1 MKDNKYFN
9 SNIRLRRLRKNA
21 ATRDIA
27 TETRLHTKN
36 LIWPLFILEGEN
48 KKEEVKSMPGVYKLS
63 LDLITKEAKEAS
75 ALGIPGLALF
85 PVIPDNLK
93 DKKATESKNPNGLM
107 QTAIT
112 KLKKEVPELILFT
125 DVAMDPYSTDG
136 QDGVV
141 ENGEIL
147 NDETLPILA
156 EMAIAQAKAGADFI
170 APSDMMDHRVGFIRQ
185 ALDAHGFTNTGI
197 MAYSAKYA
205 SAFYGPFRDALDSAP
220 KGDKKT
226 YQMNP
231 ANSKEALTEVELDI
245 KEGADIVMVK
255 PALAYLDI
263 ISLVKSNVNLP
274 VAAYNVSGEYA
285 MLKLLGENNLCNEKD
300 VILESLT
307 SIKRAGAD
315 LIFTYFAKEVA
326 QWLNSK

>member
-48 KKEEVKSMPGVYKLS
+48 KKEEVRSMPGVNKLS
-63 LDLITKEAKEAS
+63 LDLIIKEAKEAS

-85 PVIPDNLK
+85 PVIPDSLK
-93 DKKATESKNPNGLM
+93 DKKASESKNPNGLM

-112 KLKKEVPELILFT
+112 ELKKEAPELILFT

-136 QDGVV
+136 QDGLV

-220 KGDKKT
+220 NGDKKT

-231 ANSKEALTEVELDI
+231 ANSKEALAEVELDI

-285 MLKLLGENNLCNEKD
+285 MLKLLGKNNLCNEKD